1 MEENQLQA
9 QWIRTKGDNVEKENI
24 VDKENKQFEQVK
36 AELELVK
43 KQRDIALGKL
53 NKTLNCI
60 TELRKIIEDAQKR

>member
-1 MEENQLQA
+1 M
-9 QWIRTKGDNVEKENI
+9 EKENI

-43 KQRDIALGKL
+43 KQRDIALAKL
-53 NKTLNCI
+53 NKTLICI

>member
-1 MEENQLQA
+1 
-9 QWIRTKGDNVEKENI
+9 VEKENI

>member
-1 MEENQLQA
+1 M
-9 QWIRTKGDNVEKENI
+9 EKENI

-43 KQRDIALGKL
+43 KQRDIALAKL

>member
-1 MEENQLQA
+1 MENP
-9 QWIRTKGDNVEKENI
+9 NI

-53 NKTLNCI
+53 NKSLQI
-60 TELRKIIEDAQKR
+60 AKQLRDLIENGQKK